1 MNLMDNPIE
10 GYFLITNEGL
20 IFEIKGNLHPEDQY
34 IAYLRYVTD
43 TSGDR
48 KSRDGITY
56 RKIYPL
62 KDRESYLRENYPHY
76 LSFDDRYKR
85 VLQVVPINCVEFILS
100 PIDALGQIRD
110 SGRHLSSLQDATLRL
125 VDSLVDTCGI
135 PWSSMGVT
143 GSQLVGLATE
153 KSDIDLVVYGEKAGR
168 ILHQGLKKSNESI
181 AGLERYTGKYLQQ
194 HTQFRWG
201 SNNQHLEVLSSIEGN
216 KLLQGI
222 FDGQEFFIRIVKTPN
237 ELQFTY
243 DDLSFESLGTRVLT
257 CDVLDSSQ
265 SIFTPCEY
273 QVECQEVP
281 DLASLV
287 SYRGRYTEHVSEGMC
302 VNARGTLER
311 VNHRDGR
318 NWLHLILGES
328 NTDYLLPCST

>member
-1 MNLMDNPIE
+1 MDNPIE
-10 GYFLITNEGL
+10 GYFLITSEGL

-34 IAYLRYVTD
+34 IAYLRYVIDT

-48 KSRDGITY
+48 KTEDGVAY

-62 KDRESYLRENYPHY
+62 KDREVYLRENYPHY
-76 LSFDDRYKR
+76 LSFDDRHKR
-85 VLQVVPINCVEFILS
+85 VLQVVPLDCVDIILN

-110 SGRHLSSLQDATLRL
+110 RGRHLSSLQHTTLGL
-125 VDSLVDTCGI
+125 AESLVDNCGI
-135 PWSSMGVT
+135 SWNSIGVT

-168 ILHQGLKKSNESI
+168 MLYQGLMKSNETI
-181 AGLERYTGKYLQQ
+181 RGLKRYKGKFLQQ
-194 HTQFRWG
+194 HTQSRWG
-201 SNNQHLEVLSSIEGN
+201 SNNQHLEILSSIESD

-222 FDGQEFFIRIVKTPN
+222 FDDQEFFIRIVKTPD
-237 ELQFTY
+237 ELQFKY

-257 CDVLDSSQ
+257 CDVLDDSQ
-265 SIFTPCEY
+265 AIFTPCEY
-273 QVECQEVP
+273 RVQCREVP
-281 DLASLV
+281 DLVSIV
-287 SYRGRYTEHVSEGMC
+287 SYRGRYTEHVSEGTR

-311 VNHRDGR
+311 VMHRDER
-318 NWLHLILGES
+318 NWLQLILGES